1 MWLYI
6 LSHFSSNYS
15 QVWWALQHA
24 GTFLS
29 WPSWMQ
35 QFPAGN
41 YHYCLH
47 QKSPWTQYTLRIM
60 PFFHRCVPSPT
71 LTVEESQHWRNLS
84 YACHIQVVTT
94 WLTPSKQSSHKWVS
108 SNLRT
113 WKLTTTV
120 AKFGYTLAPLQDD
133 HICICLHSCLC
144 RTSILAFL
152 PLQDEQGVNSSC
164 SHWQFDKT
172 HFSSTIKWSF
182 IS

>member
-1 MWLYI
+1 MLARSYHDLHECNSSQLVVIIIAFIIRHHLEHII
-6 LSHFSSNYS
+6 L
-15 QVWWALQHA
+15 
-24 GTFLS
+24 
-29 WPSWMQ
+29 
-35 QFPAGN
+35 
-41 YHYCLH
+41 CLR
-47 QKSPWTQYTLRIM
+47 SI
-60 PFFHRCVPSPT
+60 FNRCVPSPT

-144 RTSILAFL
+144 RTSIFAFL